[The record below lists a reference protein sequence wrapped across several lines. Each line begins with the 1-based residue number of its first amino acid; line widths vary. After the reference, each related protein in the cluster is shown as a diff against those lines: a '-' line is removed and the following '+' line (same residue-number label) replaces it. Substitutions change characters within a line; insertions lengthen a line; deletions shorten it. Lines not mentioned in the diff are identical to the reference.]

1 MPLWKLREDE
11 QNRIDN
17 FIDNVSELDGPLSKE
32 TIVLMEIL
40 ENAHEEALL
49 KIMEQQDEINR
60 LKDYIED
67 WQVGQNIGKHFDERF

>member
-1 MPLWKLREDE
+1 MSLWKLREDE

-17 FIDNVSELDGPLSKE
+17 FIENVSELDDPLSKE

-49 KIMEQQDEINR
+49 KIMEQQDEIRELEDN
-60 LKDYIED
+60 IEY
-67 WQVGQNIGKHFDERF
+67 WT

>member
-1 MPLWKLREDE
+1 MSLWKLREDE

-17 FIDNVSELDGPLSKE
+17 FIDNVSELDDPLSRE

-60 LKDYIED
+60 LKDYVED
-67 WQVGQNIGKHFDERF
+67 WTVKPNLGKHFDEMY

>member
-1 MPLWKLREDE
+1 MSLWKLREDE

-17 FIDNVSELDGPLSKE
+17 YIDNVSELDDPLSRE

-49 KIMEQQDEINR
+49 KIDELTDEIECLNG
-60 LKDYIED
+60 YIDD
-67 WQVGQNIGKHFDERF
+67 WI

>member
-17 FIDNVSELDGPLSKE
+17 FIENVSELDDPLSRE

-40 ENAHEEALL
+40 ESAHEEALL
-49 KIMEQQDEINR
+49 KIDELTDEVECLNG
-60 LKDYIED
+60 YIDD
-67 WQVGQNIGKHFDERF
+67 WT